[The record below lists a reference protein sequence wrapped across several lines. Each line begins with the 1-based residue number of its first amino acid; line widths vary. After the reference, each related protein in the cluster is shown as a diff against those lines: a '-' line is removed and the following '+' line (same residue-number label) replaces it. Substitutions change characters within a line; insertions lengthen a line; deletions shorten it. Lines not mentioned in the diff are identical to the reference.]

1 MINVHVFDVYF
12 SPNSYYSHCL
22 LMQDFGI
29 AYKIWSQSNISKI
42 PIKLTAI
49 RCIKLLLHNVHQFV
63 LNNWPITL
71 FTRND
76 DSREQMKYMY
86 DAEPIFYQTSI
97 MIAFDEKFV
106 STHLLNWD
114 YRAHIS
120 RGFPPSY
127 KQCQLLTVK
136 YRFNLIPV
144 RNTTNNHEDKTYVP
158 KVSYLRLL
166 GLCNVW

>member
-1 MINVHVFDVYF
+1 MINVFDVYF

-49 RCIKLLLHNVHQFV
+49 RCILKLLLHNLHQFV

-71 FTRND
+71 FTRKD

-86 DAEPIFYQTSI
+86 DAAWTYILSDKHHDSFQWKICIYTSI
-97 MIAFDEKFV
+97 K
-106 STHLLNWD
+106 
-114 YRAHIS
+114 
-120 RGFPPSY
+120 
-127 KQCQLLTVK
+127 
-136 YRFNLIPV
+136 
-144 RNTTNNHEDKTYVP
+144 
-158 KVSYLRLL
+158 L
-166 GLCNVW
+166 GLQGPYFQGVSSLLQTMSTVDSQIQIQSHSCQKHNQ